1 MKVKALTI
9 NTFREAI
16 RDKVLYSLLFFAVL
30 MVGISYILDELTIG
44 EKTKIIKDFGLA
56 SISIFG
62 VMIAIFVGIGLVY
75 KEIERK
81 TIYNIL
87 SKPIPRYQF
96 IIGKYLG
103 LIMTLLIEVVVM
115 SVVLFTM
122 LYFYEGKID
131 FALFPAI
138 AMIFIEL
145 MIVTAFALLFSSFS
159 TPILSGLFTL
169 SFYIIGHLTADLLEL
184 GRRSHNQSLKYF
196 TEILYYILPNLE
208 YFNIKGKVVYH
219 QNLEQGYLFFA
230 SVYGIL
236 YILIILLISIVIFQ
250 KRDFK

>member
-30 MVGISYILDELTIG
+30 MVGISYILDQLTIG

>member
-30 MVGISYILDELTIG
+30 MVGISYILDQLTIG

-87 SKPIPRYQF
+87 SKPIHRYQF

-131 FALFPAI
+131 FALFHAI

-184 GRRSHNQSLKYF
+184 GRRSHSQSLKYF

-208 YFNIKGKVVYH
+208 YFNIKGEVVYH
-219 QNLEQGYLFFA
+219 LSLEEGYLFFA

-236 YILIILLISIVIFQ
+236 YILIILLISMVIFQ

>member
-30 MVGISYILDELTIG
+30 MVGISYILDQLTIG

-131 FALFPAI
+131 FALFPAV